1 MKRIE
6 EIWNASAVAMETKAL
21 TICDL
26 LSSCEVC
33 GVREQCQAAKTQAEK
48 KTAWETLVKWANEE
62 TAKSSK
68 HRASYVQMELF

>member
-1 MKRIE
+1 MKNE
-6 EIWNASAVAMETKAL
+6 NPLQM
-21 TICDL
+21 DL
-26 LSSCEVC
+26 F
-33 GVREQCQAAKTQAEK
+33 AQAEK

>member
-33 GVREQCQAAKTQAEK
+33 GVREQS
-48 KTAWETLVKWANEE
+48 ETE
-62 TAKSSK
+62 
-68 HRASYVQMELF
+68 F